1 MALLLL
7 NNLILAFLL
16 FFCIMAPKVSS
27 HNRAYAAPSVARLT
41 DLFGHVSVD
50 QGFSTFFGGSNVKR
64 INNGSMATLALDKS
78 SGSGLVSRNKY
89 YHGFF
94 SAAIKLPSGLSS
106 GVVLAFYVSIWLC
119 LILQFWYIC
128 IYTCVCMWGVFW
140 LLNSNKCMHVYLQLS
155 NADSYPH
162 NHDEID
168 FELLGHDK
176 RNDWVLQTNI
186 YANGGVSTG
195 REEKFYFWF
204 DPTAQ
209 HHYYSIIWNSHH
221 IV

>member
-106 GVVLAFYVSIWLC
+106 GVVLAF
-119 LILQFWYIC
+119 
-128 IYTCVCMWGVFW
+128 
-140 LLNSNKCMHVYLQLS
+140 
-155 NADSYPH
+155 
-162 NHDEID
+162 
-168 FELLGHDK
+168 
-176 RNDWVLQTNI
+176 
-186 YANGGVSTG
+186 G

-209 HHYYSIIWNSHH
+209 HHYYSIIAERVSKHWGLFFCIPIKANVSLRDNMGWITVGNSWRK
-221 IV
+221 ISS

>member
-16 FFCIMAPKVSS
+16 FFCIMIPKVSS

-128 IYTCVCMWGVFW
+128 IYTCVCVRVRVGSVWA
-140 LLNSNKCMHVYLQLS
+140 SK
-155 NADSYPH
+155 
-162 NHDEID
+162 
-168 FELLGHDK
+168 
-176 RNDWVLQTNI
+176 
-186 YANGGVSTG
+186 
-195 REEKFYFWF
+195 
-204 DPTAQ
+204 
-209 HHYYSIIWNSHH
+209 
-221 IV
+221 